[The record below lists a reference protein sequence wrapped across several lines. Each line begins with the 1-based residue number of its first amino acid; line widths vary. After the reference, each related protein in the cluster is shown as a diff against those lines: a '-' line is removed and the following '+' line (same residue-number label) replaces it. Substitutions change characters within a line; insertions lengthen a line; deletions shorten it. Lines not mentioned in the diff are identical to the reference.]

1 MNAFLKLDLALTPAQ
16 PAADVAVAWLS
27 EIGFDMFEP
36 DDRGL
41 VAHAAWDG
49 VDRQALAEVIERL
62 RNMPGLEELV
72 DQTERIEAT
81 NWNAAWEADY
91 EPIDVEGLAHM
102 RAPFHPAPA
111 SGLDL
116 IIQPQMSFG
125 TGHHATTWQML
136 RHLLDRSVEGQRVLD
151 MGCGT
156 GVLAIAAK
164 LLGAREVVAIDIDE
178 WSVENSASNARLN
191 GIEPDASFVIQHG
204 DARLLQEPIALFDGV
219 LANINRNILLAD
231 WAAYDAVLKP
241 GGWVLM
247 SGFFPSDVERLSEEA
262 ARHHWVLESEWER
275 SGWAC
280 LHWKKSR

>member
-27 EIGFDMFEP
+27 EIGFDVFEP
-36 DDRGL
+36 NERGL
-41 VAHAAWDG
+41 VAHATWDG
-49 VDRQALAEVIERL
+49 VNREDLAGVLERL
-62 RNMPGLEELV
+62 RNMPELDELV
-72 DQTERIEAT
+72 DQIERIEAT

-102 RAPFHPAPA
+102 RAPFHAAPE

-136 RHLLDRSVEGQRVLD
+136 RYLLDQPIQGTNILD

-164 LLGAREVVAIDIDE
+164 RLGADQVVAIDIDE
-178 WSVENSASNARLN
+178 WSVSNTRSNALLN
-191 GIEPDASFVIQHG
+191 GIEPNGAFSIEHG
-204 DARLLQEPIALFDGV
+204 DAQLLSGRAEAFDGL

-241 GGWVLM
+241 EGWALM
-247 SGFFPSDVERLSEEA
+247 SGFFPADVPRLSEEA
-262 ARHHWVLESEWER
+262 ARHGWYLVQQWER
-275 SGWAC
+275 EGWAC
-280 LHWKKSR
+280 LHWKKAR

>member
-1 MNAFLKLDLALTPAQ
+1 MNAFLKLDLALKPAQ

-27 EIGFDMFEP
+27 EIGFDVFEP
-36 DDRGL
+36 NESGL
-41 VAHAAWDG
+41 VAHATWDG
-49 VDRQALAEVIERL
+49 VDRLALAEVLDRL
-62 RNMPGLEELV
+62 RSLPNLEALE
-72 DQTERIEAT
+72 DQIERIEAT

-102 RAPFHPAPA
+102 RAPFHPAPE

-136 RHLLDRSVEGQRVLD
+136 RHLLDRPNEGKHILD

-164 LLGAREVVAIDIDE
+164 RLGARAVVAIDIDE
-178 WSVENSASNARLN
+178 WSVENTHSNARLN
-191 GIEPDASFVIQHG
+191 GIEPGEAFAVEHG
-204 DARLLQEPIALFDGV
+204 DAERLHGREGTFDGL

-241 GGWVLM
+241 GGWALM
-247 SGFFPSDVERLSEEA
+247 SGFFPADVARLAEEA
-262 ARHHWVLESEWER
+262 ERHGWLLEEQWER
-275 SGWAC
+275 EGWAC
-280 LHWKKSR
+280 LHWKKP

>member
-1 MNAFLKLDLALTPAQ
+1 MNAFLKLDLALSPAQ

-27 EIGFDMFEP
+27 EIGFDVFEP
-36 DDRGL
+36 NERGL
-41 VAHAAWDG
+41 VAHATWDG
-49 VDRQALAEVIERL
+49 VNRDDLAGVLERL
-62 RNMPGLEELV
+62 RNMPELDELV
-72 DQTERIEAT
+72 DQIERIEAT

-102 RAPFHPAPA
+102 RAPFHAAPE

-136 RHLLDRSVEGQRVLD
+136 RYLLDQPVQGANILD

-164 LLGAREVVAIDIDE
+164 RLGADKVVAIDIDE
-178 WSVENSASNARLN
+178 WSVSNTRSNALLN
-191 GIEPDASFVIQHG
+191 DIEPNGAFSIEHG
-204 DARLLQEPIALFDGV
+204 DAQLLNGRAEAFNGL

-241 GGWVLM
+241 GGWALM
-247 SGFFPSDVERLSEEA
+247 SGFFPADVPRLSEEA
-262 ARHHWVLESEWER
+262 ARHGWDLVQQWER
-275 SGWAC
+275 EGWAC
-280 LHWKKSR
+280 LHWNKAR

>member
-1 MNAFLKLDLALTPAQ
+1 MNAFLKLDLTLTPAQ

-27 EIGFDMFEP
+27 EIGFDVFEP
-36 DDRGL
+36 NERGL
-41 VAHAAWDG
+41 VAHATWDG
-49 VDRQALAEVIERL
+49 VNREDLAGVLDRL
-62 RNMPGLEELV
+62 RNMPELDELV
-72 DQTERIEAT
+72 DQIERIEAT

-102 RAPFHPAPA
+102 RAPFHAAPE

-136 RHLLDRSVEGQRVLD
+136 RYLLDQPVQGTSILD

-164 LLGAREVVAIDIDE
+164 RLGAHKVVAIDIDE
-178 WSVENSASNARLN
+178 WSVSNTRSNALLN
-191 GIEPDASFVIQHG
+191 GIEPNEAFSIEHG
-204 DARLLQEPIALFDGV
+204 DAQLLNGRPEAFDGL

-241 GGWVLM
+241 GGWALM
-247 SGFFPSDVERLSEEA
+247 SGFFPADVLRLSEEA
-262 ARHHWVLESEWER
+262 ARHGWELVQQWER
-275 SGWAC
+275 EGWAC
-280 LHWKKSR
+280 LHWKKAR